1 MRIKSNRLIRL
12 FSLAGLIYLHG
23 IADSLAAE
31 RVVMASLSP
40 GLFEFPI
47 QISNLRGFFKDEG
60 LDVVKVQMQPQVA
73 VMALVAGDVDYS
85 LSWGSALRA
94 AITGVPIRVVAG
106 IAARPLH
113 VLMARP
119 EIQSGKDLKD
129 KRIGVDSFAGTM
141 EYLARL
147 AAKHYGL
154 DPNRDIKV
162 LITGSSPNRV
172 AALKGNLIDATPIDI
187 AFAVKAEEEGL
198 KRLVNLADIVDLPIS
213 GVAVLEKKLVTDRAQ
228 VKKVLRA
235 ILRGTRFM
243 KENRQDTVKM
253 MADFLGITPAQA
265 GRAYDVSIRSFT
277 DDGMIS
283 DKGLGLN
290 VELTKE
296 RLKITKDVP
305 LSQVVDWGLM
315 RELKSEGKF

>member
-1 MRIKSNRLIRL
+1 L
-12 FSLAGLIYLHG
+12 
-23 IADSLAAE
+23 
-31 RVVMASLSP
+31 
-40 GLFEFPI
+40 
-47 QISNLRGFFKDEG
+47 
-60 LDVVKVQMQPQVA
+60 
-73 VMALVAGDVDYS
+73 
-85 LSWGSALRA
+85 
-94 AITGVPIRVVAG
+94 RVVAG

-129 KRIGVDSFAGTM
+129 KRIGIDSFAGTM
-141 EYLARL
+141 EYLARV

-162 LITGSSPNRV
+162 LVTGSSPNRV

-198 KRLVNLADIVDLPIS
+198 KRLVNLAEIVDLPIS
-213 GVAVLEKKLVTDRAQ
+213 GVAVLEKKLATDRAQ

-235 ILRGTRFM
+235 VLRGTRFM
-243 KENRQDTVKM
+243 KDNRQETVKM
-253 MADFLGITPAQA
+253 MADFLGITPEQA
-265 GRAYDVSIRSFT
+265 GRAYDVSIQSFT

-290 VELTKE
+290 LELTKE
-296 RLKITKDVP
+296 RLKITKDIP
-305 LSQVVDWGLM
+305 LSRVVDWSLM
-315 RELKSEGKF
+315 RELKTDGKF